1 MTMCQTSDGIEDTE
15 HVMCLCPLFDDLL
28 TGVVELL
35 RPVVQIAH
43 LSIDALTQ
51 LLLYG
56 IDVLSNNL
64 ERGIRNPDLISDVE
78 QNLFSLS

>member
-1 MTMCQTSDGIEDTE
+1 MTMCQTTDGIEDTE

-28 TGVVELL
+28 AGVVELL